1 VPVPSQV
8 RLYVADPML
17 SAAFYA
23 DLLPHSPSLACPDR
37 AMFSLSPGMKLGLCA
52 RSKVEPPAPATGSA
66 LELCFTVPDIE
77 ALRALHT
84 LWILKGVFIA
94 QGPKGTGFGGSA
106 FVGMDPDGHRL
117 RVITSDQA
125 LG

>member
-1 VPVPSQV
+1 MPVPSQV
-8 RLYVADPML
+8 LLYVADPML
-17 SAAFYA
+17 SAAFYT
-23 DLLPHSPSLACPDR
+23 DLLPHSPSQASADR
-37 AMFSLSPGMKLGLCA
+37 ALFNLSPGMKLGLCA
-52 RSKVEPPAPATGSA
+52 RSKVEPPAPESGSSV
-66 LELCFTVPDIE
+66 ELCFTVPDIA